1 MAQTEN
7 FNIPGT
13 TTWTVPAIGTIT
25 GGQGTNHIT
34 FTALTKGT
42 GQVCVQVTNLTCT
55 GVPSCITID
64 IKEVP
69 AIPVFKQN

>member
-1 MAQTEN
+1 MVMQL
-7 FNIPGT
+7 GT
-13 TTWTVPAIGTIT
+13 PV
-25 GGQGTNHIT
+25 
-34 FTALTKGT
+34 
-42 GQVCVQVTNLTCT
+42 QVCVQVTNLTCT